1 MLKDNN
7 EEDDMGFFK
16 KLFGFGATVAGTV
29 AAVKVADKVKE
40 NNPDG
45 VQDVNEDGKVD
56 YKDYIIETK
65 KAAKETFAEAK
76 EKIEEKVGG
85 ENKTE

>member
-16 KLFGFGATVAGTV
+16 KLFGF

-76 EKIEEKVGG
+76 EKIEEKFGG
-85 ENKTE
+85 ENRTE